1 MKKIKFYSGLVST
14 YIFSNNKSEV
24 NYMKKLLNEKLNSDL
39 SGLDADNTC
48 KLEFKNKNNINNSI
62 LNWN

>member
-14 YIFSNNKSEV
+14 YIFSNNKSNVE
-24 NYMKKLLNEKLNSDL
+24 YMKELLNDKLNSDL
-39 SGLDADNTC
+39 SGLVTGNTC
-48 KLEFKNKNNINNSI
+48 KLEFKNKQGTKNSI